1 MMMFLPEKS
10 NRIRKLVN
18 CVHDILSFHTQFLP
32 MPSIVLQ
39 GRSIAKNLNKILL
52 QIIKKRCLRVQI
64 GNNLFFNI
72 SDDFYM
78 LKL

>member
-1 MMMFLPEKS
+1 MKNGKSKFGFLQD
-10 NRIRKLVN
+10 L
-18 CVHDILSFHTQFLP
+18 L
-32 MPSIVLQ
+32 VLQ

-52 QIIKKRCLRVQI
+52 QIIKIRGLRVQI

-72 SDDFYM
+72 SDDFYL